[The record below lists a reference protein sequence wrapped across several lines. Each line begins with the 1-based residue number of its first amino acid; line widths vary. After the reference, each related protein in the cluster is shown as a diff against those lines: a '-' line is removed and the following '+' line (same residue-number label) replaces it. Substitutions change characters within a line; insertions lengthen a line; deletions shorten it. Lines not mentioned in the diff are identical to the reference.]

1 LRIYISPKLPRV
13 ELNGLNGNLK
23 ENIMTKTQNTVS
35 MLTVLAVL
43 LGLFAAPALAIAA
56 SKTDRHGKITGAG
69 FVLMVSLQRNA
80 G

>member
-1 LRIYISPKLPRV
+1 
-13 ELNGLNGNLK
+13 
-23 ENIMTKTQNTVS
+23 MTKIQNTIS
-35 MLTVLAVL
+35 MFSVLAVL

-56 SKTDRHGKITGAG
+56 SKSELRMNNTGAG